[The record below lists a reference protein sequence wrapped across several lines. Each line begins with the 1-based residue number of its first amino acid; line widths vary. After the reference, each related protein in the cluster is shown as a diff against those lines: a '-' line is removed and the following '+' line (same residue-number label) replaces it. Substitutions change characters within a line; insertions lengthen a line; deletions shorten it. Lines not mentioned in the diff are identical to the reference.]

1 MNETF
6 ILTNED
12 SALLLQYG
20 LELQKLSGCSRRSYA
35 FGERIVSEGMPI
47 EFLYIVKSGRAKV
60 CVSAPNGK
68 NAILCFYISNGLMGD
83 VEFFSGTACA
93 STTVLVL
100 EPMECIAIPIT
111 VNRKYLTRSSAFN
124 HFAARQLAE
133 KLLQRGNSV
142 MESTL
147 YTAENRLCRY
157 ILAASNGIY
166 FRDVMTDVAYSI
178 GVSYRHLY
186 RMMGT
191 LCQDGVLE
199 KNSSGYRIS
208 NLEELKRRGIQN

>member
-83 VEFFSGTACA
+83 VEFFPELPVPVLQSWYWSQWNALPFPSQSTANISPAVPPSITLLPDSLPKNCCSAATA
-93 STTVLVL
+93 SWKVHSILLKTASADIFSQP
-100 EPMECIAIPIT
+100 PMGFI
-111 VNRKYLTRSSAFN
+111 F
-124 HFAARQLAE
+124 
-133 KLLQRGNSV
+133 V
-142 MESTL
+142 M
-147 YTAENRLCRY
+147 
-157 ILAASNGIY
+157 
-166 FRDVMTDVAYSI
+166 
-178 GVSYRHLY
+178 
-186 RMMGT
+186 
-191 LCQDGVLE
+191 
-199 KNSSGYRIS
+199 
-208 NLEELKRRGIQN
+208 